1 LHVLTLDLHERQ
13 RAANACWEQILV
25 ENPTDAIALRFM
37 NDCLFYL
44 GRAREIK
51 DVNLAV
57 LPEWK
62 KKGNY
67 YHCYFRFLNHSFA

>member
-1 LHVLTLDLHERQ
+1 M
-13 RAANACWEQILV
+13 

>member
-1 LHVLTLDLHERQ
+1 
-13 RAANACWEQILV
+13 V

-67 YHCYFRFLNHSFA
+67 YHCYFRFSEPFIRVIKSTVHCTATSSA